1 MLVSQPWRLIWCARR
16 FFSRQ
21 RGVLLRWDEQRGFG
35 KVQCSDGRELFV
47 HKSYLTEKIPVGR
60 EVDFEVRWNED
71 RKQDHAM
78 DVRQAVQLPELA
90 GPTHPAKAVS
100 PEDLLQVQPIQL
112 PPDATDR
119 QHLESLTLQM
129 EQLRQQG
136 LQSQQLLAQNQQLLV
151 QSQQLLVQGLFAL
164 IQQQNVQN
172 ANLERALTALTSRME
187 PQVHADPDPSANMIG
202 AATASTNMAN
212 AEVPVAEPS
221 AKKTEADAG
230 TASTEKVQKPDE
242 GATASRSQQQVPEAA
257 EEAAESEVQPQV
269 PVAEPSAKKT
279 EADAGT
285 ASAEKAD
292 GEVQKPDEG
301 ATASRS
307 QQQVPEAAEEA
318 AESEVQPQAA
328 AEVESER
335 HEDLASSAPS
345 VQGSFYLVGFFNDW
359 SADSEPMHDG
369 RWTVAIRSSSP
380 MSGRKGVQREEF
392 QILQDGSW
400 EKRIFPGGGKDE
412 TVVPLRPGR
421 ASPAERCSEENPGH
435 GRNWAVEGKPGASFR
450 IRYDPSDQTVTC
462 EHA

>member
-230 TASTEKVQKPDE
+230 TAS
-242 GATASRSQQQVPEAA
+242 
-257 EEAAESEVQPQV
+257 
-269 PVAEPSAKKT
+269 
-279 EADAGT
+279 
-285 ASAEKAD
+285 AEKAD

>member
-257 EEAAESEVQPQV
+257 EEAAESEVQPQ
-269 PVAEPSAKKT
+269 
-279 EADAGT
+279 
-285 ASAEKAD
+285 
-292 GEVQKPDEG
+292 
-301 ATASRS
+301 
-307 QQQVPEAAEEA
+307 
-318 AESEVQPQAA
+318 AA